1 MTYNMYQTYP
11 YPYQQQYPMQQQVQ
25 QSQIQNSGFVSA
37 RSIEEAYNWPVA
49 PGNSVTFKIENAPY
63 VCTKTKG
70 VSPFDQPVFEKY
82 NTIHFKAAREKYR
95 NEYGPEMDKALR
107 AKEVL
112 KKLDVSRPIN
122 RDSLQ
127 DESTVLKEKLNSL
140 SADLNSMKQK
150 MASLQNLRNCIRKVM
165 PEALP
170 TKRPDGKES
179 VREMTETAVNQKN
192 LDLLAARVTDQVIRQ
207 SEVKEIRTIR
217 EQKEKAQDVNEH
229 AEKR

>member
-82 NTIHFKAAREKYR
+82 R
-95 NEYGPEMDKALR
+95 L
-107 AKEVL
+107 
-112 KKLDVSRPIN
+112 
-122 RDSLQ
+122 
-127 DESTVLKEKLNSL
+127 
-140 SADLNSMKQK
+140 
-150 MASLQNLRNCIRKVM
+150 
-165 PEALP
+165 
-170 TKRPDGKES
+170 
-179 VREMTETAVNQKN
+179 
-192 LDLLAARVTDQVIRQ
+192 
-207 SEVKEIRTIR
+207 VKEDDAPADH
-217 EQKEKAQDVNEH
+217 EKPVEIPNYDDQFNQIWEEINSIKSRLGGRKRNDKSTAAH
-229 AEKR
+229 ADETVSK